1 MDANNTNNTEY
12 YSNLKA
18 NCENQLEVNYGQI
31 IKLEN
36 DLDSVSSAVTKM
48 ENAVQNFVS
57 INTDAYNK
65 FGAVCYWHGLKHTEI
80 SDIITYDMQTEYGH
94 YLEAIGSIKNS
105 LIAKKSELEKQLEKL
120 KQDNSNIY
128 NMIGIYAYKIRTMAE
143 E

>member
-1 MDANNTNNTEY
+1 MDANNNREY

-18 NCENQLEVNYGQI
+18 DCENQLELNYGKI

-36 DLDSVSSAVTKM
+36 DLDSVSSAATKM
-48 ENAVQNFVS
+48 ENAVQNLVS

-65 FGAVCYWHGLKHTEI
+65 YGAVCYWYGLKYTET
-80 SDIITYDMQTEYGH
+80 SDIITYDMQTEYNH
-94 YLEAIGSIKNS
+94 YLEAIGEIKNS

-120 KQDNSNIY
+120 KKDNSDIY
-128 NMIGIYAYKIRTMAE
+128 NMIGIYAYKIRTMSE